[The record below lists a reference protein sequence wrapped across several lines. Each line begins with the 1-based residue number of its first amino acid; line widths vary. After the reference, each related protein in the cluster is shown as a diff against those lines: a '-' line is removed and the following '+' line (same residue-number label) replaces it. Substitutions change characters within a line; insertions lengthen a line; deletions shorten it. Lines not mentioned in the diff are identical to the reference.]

1 MKVKEVIREIDA
13 AHDGAKFLYN
23 MAQEEKDERK
33 SDMLGS
39 LSDMLT
45 NYISLLEDLGVP
57 KS

>member
-1 MKVKEVIREIDA
+1 MKVKEVIQEIDA
-13 AHDGAKFLYN
+13 AHDGAKFLYD
-23 MAQEEKDERK
+23 MAQEEKDEYK
-33 SDMLGS
+33 SNLLAS